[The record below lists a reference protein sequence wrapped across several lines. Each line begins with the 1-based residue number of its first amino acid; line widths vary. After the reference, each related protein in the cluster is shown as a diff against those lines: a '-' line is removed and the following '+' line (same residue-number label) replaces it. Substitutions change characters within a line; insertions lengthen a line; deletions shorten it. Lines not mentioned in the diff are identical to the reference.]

1 MVPLCERGRRYH
13 AQAQQILDDSAH
25 LTDRQK
31 MIAEYWQDG
40 PYSEQPPGHW
50 FLFGEYVSQ
59 RRHYGPDDDVKLFFA
74 RGNAVFDAGI
84 ACWYCK
90 IAYWDCKIA
99 YASVRPIT
107 AIHTLFWGQKVVA

>member
-84 ACWYCK
+84 ACW
-90 IAYWDCKIA
+90 DCKIA